1 METEVIPRKR
11 KTQKRKY
18 HVDMTNDPQVH
29 ALTEKYSDKEKYNV
43 TAKIE
48 EKDIQAILKRYSHDL
63 KIDLYTVA
71 ECFNISDHTLTMVLK
86 DEKYKSFFEACKKA
100 RGERVVQ
107 DGYITACSPYER
119 VMAGEEVTMAEVAS
133 AKLKANYSLE
143 YGRALN
149 GDFNPKKGESSSGGV
164 NIIVQTGVE
173 LNI

>member
-11 KTQKRKY
+11 KIQKKKY
-18 HVDMTNDPQVH
+18 HVDMTDDPQVKL
-29 ALTEKYSDKEKYNV
+29 LTEKYSDKKKYDV
-43 TAKIE
+43 TAKIDE
-48 EKDIQAILKRYSHDL
+48 NDMLSILKRYSKDL
-63 KIDLYTVA
+63 KVDLYTVA
-71 ECFNISDHTLTMVLK
+71 ECFNISNSSLNEVLK
-86 DEKYKSFFEACKKA
+86 SDKYKSWYEACKKA

-149 GDFNPKKGESSSGGV
+149 SDFNPKKGESTNGGV
-164 NIIVQTGVE
+164 NIVVQTGVE

>member
-71 ECFNISDHTLTMVLK
+71 ECFNISDHTLNMILK
-86 DEKYKSFFEACKKA
+86 DEKYKSFFEACNYP
-100 RGERVVQ
+100 RGTYYDCKQIDRYLSTDESYLVNVQ
-107 DGYITACSPYER
+107 VNGEWSEQSQFAVKHCDCLPCEIQSIVLTMSYEDG
-119 VMAGEEVTMAEVAS
+119 
-133 AKLKANYSLE
+133 K
-143 YGRALN
+143 
-149 GDFNPKKGESSSGGV
+149 
-164 NIIVQTGVE
+164 
-173 LNI
+173 